1 MILIVFFR
9 YFTYK
14 FKTFGGFRG
23 FGVWMSGFGF
33 CSGISFR
40 GRVRVGEL
48 KVEVVPLVFRGFGS
62 LNTSLIRTT
71 SELHSL
77 KKTFKLNLWYPYKST
92 PLHIFQSIVLRE
104 DWVQE
109 AAYSGIFWMKN
120 CAMMLLYIY
129 RSVVFH

>member
-33 CSGISFR
+33 CSGISYR

-48 KVEVVPLVFRGFGS
+48 KVEVIPLGFWGFCSLITS
-62 LNTSLIRTT
+62 LNLMQTWNIANRNFFNFNDIKHKTWIGRNISKSNSTQT
-71 SELHSL
+71 W
-77 KKTFKLNLWYPYKST
+77 KKFQNPNPTLCNPTHHYYILFK
-92 PLHIFQSIVLRE
+92 F
-104 DWVQE
+104 WVFL
-109 AAYSGIFWMKN
+109 AF
-120 CAMMLLYIY
+120 
-129 RSVVFH
+129 